1 MITYFS
7 NIDMILYVLVYVIW
21 YNHLC
26 NITILIP
33 QLQPAKIFCCN
44 DFLPRKIC
52 VWIVFLQTAE
62 KDTAV
67 CGLGQWINRLRARD
81 GFWVSVQE
89 CLSSYGEKNGPYRPY
104 RLQRLASLSLRDI
117 EGHVKG
123 HHVRLVKEFL
133 PGSGASRVMDQ
144 PQNGWLN
151 TKMRSHLWFRGY
163 RSFDS

>member
-89 CLSSYGEKNGPYRPY
+89 CLSSYGENNGPYRPY
-104 RLQRLASLSLRDI
+104 RLQRLASVPVAERHWGPR
-117 EGHVKG
+117 EGTQCPTCQRVPARIWGEQG
-123 HHVRLVKEFL
+123 H
-133 PGSGASRVMDQ
+133 GSTPEWMVE
-144 PQNGWLN
+144 
-151 TKMRSHLWFRGY
+151 Y
-163 RSFDS
+163 